1 MKKTDARNA
10 TQSATQKGGKK
21 KENQPVEKEK
31 KKTQKHKSQSKA
43 RKKKKPTKSD
53 TRGRKVKITE
63 ENKGGKPGEALTL
76 FFFSL
81 KM

>member
-21 KENQPVEKEK
+21 RKTNLLKRK